1 MKYSM
6 KKRCNGRIFRY
17 NYSTDN
23 LEYVVWYH
31 RRWSALEWI
40 SVDRSDWKDRYA
52 RKAIMEDF
60 CEMIADAE
68 FGAKYNVV
76 LEEAMA

>member
-6 KKRCNGRIFRY
+6 RRECNGRKFRY
-17 NYSTDN
+17 NYGTDN
-23 LEYVVWYH
+23 LEYLIQQNGKWVPFC
-31 RRWSALEWI
+31 WI
-40 SVDRSDWKDRYA
+40 SVDRSDWRDKES

-68 FGAKYNVV
+68 FGSRYNVV
-76 LEEAMA
+76 IA